1 MARLNDT
8 IINGSLAVNGDMIV
22 NGTTTTI
29 DAENLTIKDNM
40 IITNSDGASLSGK
53 LSGLAIQTNAAGKAY
68 GIAYDGSSVKLGLG
82 KVTNGNFTFNSGAG
96 QSIATRAD
104 SIANKSVTYWNS
116 TANKLEDSGIDYSQI
131 IPKRKSVTIA
141 AANITGSASSYTV
154 TVTDQDILSSSFVD
168 IYNTYAFEDILVSNE
183 PTVTKGSFTFEINS
197 KPESITVKYMIHQRV
212 D

>member
-29 DAENLTIKDNM
+29 DAESLIIKDNM
-40 IITNSDGASLSGK
+40 IITNSDGASLSGT
-53 LSGLAIQTNAAGKAY
+53 LSGLAIQTNAAGNGY
-68 GIAYDGSSVKLGLG
+68 GIAYDGTSVKLGLG

-131 IPKRKSVTIA
+131 IPKRKSSLITISLSLGSTE
-141 AANITGSASSYTV
+141 NIDS
-154 TVTDQDILSSSFVD
+154 LSFS
-168 IYNTYAFEDILVSNE
+168 
-183 PTVTKGSFTFEINS
+183 
-197 KPESITVKYMIHQRV
+197 
-212 D
+212 